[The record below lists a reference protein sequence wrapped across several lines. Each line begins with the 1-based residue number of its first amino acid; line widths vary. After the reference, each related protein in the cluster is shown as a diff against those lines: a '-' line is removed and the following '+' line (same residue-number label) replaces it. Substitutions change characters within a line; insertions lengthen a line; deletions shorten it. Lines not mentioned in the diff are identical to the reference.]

1 MSRPL
6 EAPPAVPATALSQLH
21 AASLSGGR
29 MPAPA
34 APRLALT
41 LVALPT
47 LALSLSL
54 RPGPSV
60 PHLPTLRH
68 RHTPLSMIA
77 PAPRRNPNQGT
88 IDRLLNPLRRRVYT
102 LLKPVSA
109 RAARTARPCPPAGPL
124 PRRSPARRPLV
135 ASHAWLGCGGV
146 RVHPRAWGARGW
158 RWRREGT
165 GTSRGPVS
173 LEARDGFGP
182 PMTPTPNPSPNPRPH
197 PHPDSSTAR

>member
-1 MSRPL
+1 
-6 EAPPAVPATALSQLH
+6 
-21 AASLSGGR
+21 

-109 RAARTARPCPPAGPL
+109 RAARTVRAHAHLLADATPL
-124 PRRSPARRPLV
+124 PGPPS
-135 ASHAWLGCGGV
+135 SGGV
-146 RVHPRAWGARGW
+146 ACLAGLWGRQGASPCLGRSWLALAPRGNR
-158 RWRREGT
+158 
-165 GTSRGPVS
+165 
-173 LEARDGFGP
+173 
-182 PMTPTPNPSPNPRPH
+182 H
-197 PHPDSSTAR
+197 Q

>member
-1 MSRPL
+1 MAYLRREGSCHATSAGS
-6 EAPPAVPATALSQLH
+6 APRGAGDRLRSLH

-68 RHTPLSMIA
+68 RHAPLSMIA

-109 RAARTARPCPPAGPL
+109 RAARTGRAHAHRRPAAPPL
-124 PRRSPARRPLV
+124 PGPPSSGGVAPL
-135 ASHAWLGCGGV
+135 AGLWGV

-158 RWRREGT
+158 RWRQEGT
-165 GTSRGPVS
+165 DSSRWPVS

-182 PMTPTPNPSPNPRPH
+182 PMTPTPNPSP
-197 PHPDSSTAR
+197 

>member
-1 MSRPL
+1 MACTYGRGMSRPL

-135 ASHAWLGCGGV
+135 VSHAWLGYGASGCIPVPGALVAG
-146 RVHPRAWGARGW
+146 AGAR
-158 RWRREGT
+158 RE
-165 GTSRGPVS
+165 
-173 LEARDGFGP
+173 
-182 PMTPTPNPSPNPRPH
+182 PTRVGGRSH
-197 PHPDSSTAR
+197 